1 MLIGAGGSICGAAA
15 VVATQPVVGGQ
26 AHKVSVTV
34 ATVVVFGTLGM
45 FVYPLAYPHL
55 HLSETGFG
63 LYAESTI
70 QEVAQVVVAAR
81 AVGEQA
87 AATAVVARMLRVMM
101 PAPFLLLLTRH
112 VSPNAQTR
120 RVHVPW
126 FAILFVAVSGV
137 NSLQLLPAALVSW
150 LVQIDTVLLAMAMAA
165 LGLRTQAGAFRQA
178 GTKPVILAGVL
189 WAFLMAGGYAI
200 NRLIVHY

>member
-1 MLIGAGGSICGAAA
+1 MLIGAGSSICGAAA

-70 QEVAQVVVAAR
+70 HERGAYTCRGSRSCSSPSAA
-81 AVGEQA
+81 
-87 AATAVVARMLRVMM
+87 
-101 PAPFLLLLTRH
+101 
-112 VSPNAQTR
+112 
-120 RVHVPW
+120 
-126 FAILFVAVSGV
+126 
-137 NSLQLLPAALVSW
+137 
-150 LVQIDTVLLAMAMAA
+150 
-165 LGLRTQAGAFRQA
+165 
-178 GTKPVILAGVL
+178 
-189 WAFLMAGGYAI
+189 
-200 NRLIVHY
+200 